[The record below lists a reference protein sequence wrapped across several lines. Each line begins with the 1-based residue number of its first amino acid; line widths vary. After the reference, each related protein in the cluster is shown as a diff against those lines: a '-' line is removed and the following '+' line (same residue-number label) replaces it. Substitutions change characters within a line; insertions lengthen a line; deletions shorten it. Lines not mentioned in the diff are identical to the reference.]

1 MESLVS
7 LENNVQALLELY
19 ELLKQQLLDLQQ
31 ENERQRDEIIRT
43 HAELVQIKADY
54 KHLETAYALLSE
66 NTDDEQRERVR
77 TRLTNMIAQIDRA
90 IEALRS

>member
-1 MESLVS
+1 MDSLIN
-7 LENNVQALLELY
+7 LENNVQALLEHYQMLR
-19 ELLKQQLLDLQQ
+19 QQLFDLQQ
-31 ENERQRDEIIRT
+31 ENERQRQEIMRT
-43 HAELVQIKADY
+43 HAELVQAKADY

>member
-7 LENNVQALLELY
+7 LENNVQALLEQY
-19 ELLKQQLLDLQQ
+19 ELLKQQLLELQQ

>member
-7 LENNVQALLELY
+7 LENNVQALLEQY

-31 ENERQRDEIIRT
+31 ENERKRDEIIRT

>member
-7 LENNVQALLELY
+7 LENNVQALLEQY

-66 NTDDEQRERVR
+66 NTDEQQRERVR
-77 TRLTNMIAQIDRA
+77 TRLTNMIAQVDRA

>member
-7 LENNVQALLELY
+7 LENNVQALLEQY

-90 IEALRS
+90 IEALRT

>member
-7 LENNVQALLELY
+7 LENNVQALLEQY

-31 ENERQRDEIIRT
+31 ENDRQRDEIIRT

>member
-7 LENNVQALLELY
+7 LENNVQALLEQY
-19 ELLKQQLLDLQQ
+19 ELLKQQLLNLQQ

>member
-7 LENNVQALLELY
+7 LENNVQALLEQY

-54 KHLETAYALLSE
+54 KHLEMAYALLSE

>member
-7 LENNVQALLELY
+7 LENNVQALLEQY

-66 NTDDEQRERVR
+66 NTDDERRERVR

>member
-7 LENNVQALLELY
+7 LENNVQALLEQY

-31 ENERQRDEIIRT
+31 ENERQRDEIMRT
-43 HAELVQIKADY
+43 HAELGQIKADY

>member
-7 LENNVQALLELY
+7 LENNVQALLEQY

-77 TRLTNMIAQIDRA
+77 TRLTNMTAQIDRA

>member
-7 LENNVQALLELY
+7 LENNVQALLEQY

-90 IEALRS
+90 IDALRS

>member
-7 LENNVQALLELY
+7 LENNVQALLEQY

-31 ENERQRDEIIRT
+31 ENERQRQEIMRT
-43 HAELVQIKADY
+43 HAELVQAKADY

-66 NTDDEQRERVR
+66 NTDEQQRERVR
-77 TRLTNMIAQIDRA
+77 MRLTNMIAQVDRA

>member
-7 LENNVQALLELY
+7 LENNVQALLEQY
-19 ELLKQQLLDLQQ
+19 ELLKQQLLALQQ

-43 HAELVQIKADY
+43 HAELLQIKADY

>member
-7 LENNVQALLELY
+7 LENNVQALLEQY

-77 TRLTNMIAQIDRA
+77 TRLTNMIAQMDRA

>member
-7 LENNVQALLELY
+7 LENNVQALLEQY

-31 ENERQRDEIIRT
+31 ENKRQRDEIIRT

>member
-7 LENNVQALLELY
+7 LENNVRALLEQY

-43 HAELVQIKADY
+43 DAELVQIKADY

>member
-1 MESLVS
+1 MDSLIS
-7 LENNVQALLELY
+7 LENNVQALLEQY
-19 ELLKQQLLDLQQ
+19 DLLKQQVLDLQQ

-66 NTDDEQRERVR
+66 DTDNEQRERVR